1 MQRGDFHRTNIPKLK
16 VLNHYMSLSGL
27 KGMVQFIQEEGTLCD
42 SNSHTGA
49 EIMKIKPGDMQPFKR
64 NKTEESDMPPTV
76 PMKNHHG
83 RES

>member
-1 MQRGDFHRTNIPKLK
+1 MQRGDFHRTNIPRLK

-27 KGMVQFIQEEGTLCD
+27 KGMVQFLQEEGTLCY

-64 NKTEESDMPPTV
+64 NKTKQRSLICLQQSP
-76 PMKNHHG
+76 
-83 RES
+83 